1 VKRFEGGDCFE
12 EKLREGSKSSSSS
25 SSSSSSHSSERS
37 ILACVLVGGLHSP
50 SFLTSH
56 HFLKNPPIWGESG
69 QFSPSWSS
77 SCSVFPHHCW
87 TSLSVDTEPSYL
99 HLLYTPIIH
108 GMHSVRPASERRV
121 LYRVISTSD
130 KRDMEETK
138 EWERVVLKWSDGK
151 LYLFRE
157 HCSSGH
163 VRSRLKY
170 QNDKRVCSVYF
181 KTQRSGLV
189 GKCNTT
195 EAMYAQYTHFR
206 HCSKWIWSQASELL
220 CIKQNCYAVKQF
232 LTRFNEHLLLN
243 WKHLSNEITVF
254 TVQ

>member
-1 VKRFEGGDCFE
+1 MLEGGEGESHSSTMANTMEHPLLLPTPDDTLGYMGETVWGGDCFE

-37 ILACVLVGGLHSP
+37 ILACVLVGGLYSP

-108 GMHSVRPASERRV
+108 GMHSVRPARERRV

-130 KRDMEETK
+130 KRDMEGTK
-138 EWERVVLKWSDGK
+138 E
-151 LYLFRE
+151 
-157 HCSSGH
+157 
-163 VRSRLKY
+163 
-170 QNDKRVCSVYF
+170 
-181 KTQRSGLV
+181 
-189 GKCNTT
+189 
-195 EAMYAQYTHFR
+195 
-206 HCSKWIWSQASELL
+206 
-220 CIKQNCYAVKQF
+220 
-232 LTRFNEHLLLN
+232 
-243 WKHLSNEITVF
+243 
-254 TVQ
+254 